1 MINII
6 IKPNNNNKPK
16 KINYT
21 IENNIFLN
29 IINQNNNN
37 EKLRA
42 KNDKKEK
49 NLNEINFNSFSVKG
63 DI

>member
-29 IINQNNNN
+29 IKI
-37 EKLRA
+37 KIIIIM
-42 KNDKKEK
+42 KN
-49 NLNEINFNSFSVKG
+49 
-63 DI
+63 